1 MRRKERLGIITKN
14 NKGISMFFLN
24 KILFSLLVLSLF
36 SSVYA
41 NEKKVKYLGLFSKKE
56 KSYVV
61 GSGEERIEIKRVMTP
76 CAKNAGFFQGF
87 VPVKGVTPV
96 TEAELL
102 KALNDK
108 NSIVVDMR
116 IQEQFLKETIPL
128 AINIPYLEME
138 LRLDEV
144 GCKKEGEN
152 WNCKEAKKVY
162 GFCNGP
168 VCAQSPIAMR
178 AMVRNGFPA
187 EKIFYYRGGML
198 NWAALGLTRVE
209 GEF

>member
-1 MRRKERLGIITKN
+1 MK
-14 NKGISMFFLN
+14 FF
-24 KILFSLLVLSLF
+24 KSILLSVLVLVTS

-41 NEKKVKYLGLFSKKE
+41 ESKEVKYLGLFDKKT
-56 KSYVV
+56 KSYTV
-61 GSGEERIEIKRVMTP
+61 GSGEDAIEIKRVMTS
-76 CAKNAGFFQGF
+76 CGKNPGYFQPF

-96 TEAELL
+96 TEADML

-108 NSIVVDMR
+108 EVMVVDMR
-116 IQEQFLKETIPL
+116 VQEQFLKETIPT

-144 GCKKEGEN
+144 GCVKEGED
-152 WNCKEAKKVY
+152 WNCKKAVKVY

-168 VCAQSPIAMR
+168 VCAQSPIAMK

-187 EKIFYYRGGML
+187 DKIFYFRGGML
-198 NWAALGLTRVE
+198 TWAALGLTTVE

>member
-1 MRRKERLGIITKN
+1 MK
-14 NKGISMFFLN
+14 
-24 KILFSLLVLSLF
+24 LLLSALSLF
-36 SSVYA
+36 LFTSLFA
-41 NEKKVKYLGLFSKKE
+41 ETKELKYLGLFDKKT
-56 KSYVV
+56 KSYTV
-61 GSGEERIEIKRVMTP
+61 GSGEDSLEIRRVMTP
-76 CAKNAGFFQGF
+76 CGKNSGFFQSF

-96 TEAELL
+96 TEADMLH
-102 KALNDK
+102 ALNDK
-108 NSIVVDMR
+108 KAIVIDMR
-116 IQEQFLKETIPL
+116 VQEQFLKETIPT

-138 LRLDEV
+138 LRLDEL

-168 VCAQSPIAMR
+168 VCAQSPIAMK

-198 NWAALGLTRVE
+198 NWAALGLTMVE